1 MIYFLLTGLA
11 LGLNAGLS
19 PGPLTTLILTESL
32 RGGWPAG
39 FRVAL
44 APLLSDSFTI
54 GITLLLIAPLPAW
67 GLSAITLFGGAFMVW
82 LGWGTIRSPGKEA
95 VATTEATAAAGTE
108 GLLLKG
114 FVTNLLNPQPHIF
127 WITMG
132 TPMLKQSFAG
142 LGWAGP
148 AAFAVPFFTLLVG
161 CKLGIAYAV
170 GRGRHLL
177 QGRAYRLAL
186 QIAGLALVLLGTWRV
201 WDGIQAFR

>member
-1 MIYFLLTGLA
+1 MIYYLLTGLA

-19 PGPLTTLILTESL
+19 PGPLTTLIITESL

-67 GLSAITLFGGAFMVW
+67 GLSAITVLGGAFMVW
-82 LGWGTIRSPGKEA
+82 LGWVTIRSSGQA
-95 VATTEATAAAGTE
+95 ASATAAATPAIGTE

-114 FVTNLLNPQPHIF
+114 FVTNLLNPQPYIF

-132 TPMLKQSFAG
+132 TPMLKQSFTG
-142 LGWAGP
+142 LGWTGP

-161 CKLGIAYAV
+161 CKLIIAYAV

-177 QGRAYRLAL
+177 QGRAYRLIL
-186 QIAGLALVLLGTWRV
+186 QIAGLALALLGAWRF
-201 WDGIQAFR
+201 WDGIRALR